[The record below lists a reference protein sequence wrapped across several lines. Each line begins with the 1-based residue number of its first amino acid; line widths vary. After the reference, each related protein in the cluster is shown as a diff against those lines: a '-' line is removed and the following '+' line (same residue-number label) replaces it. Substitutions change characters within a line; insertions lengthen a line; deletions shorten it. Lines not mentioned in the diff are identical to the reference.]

1 MTADVVRTALGSGLL
16 AGLVAIAVT
25 RAVERWG
32 GRVGGLLGTL
42 PTTIVAAAGGIWLGG
57 GGPDAMAAAMA
68 ATPAGMLVNAAF
80 LALWRVLPPRLPA
93 WDPRRRLLLMVT
105 VALACWAAGAA
116 AILLLLGHLLQGGWP
131 PRAIGLVGTVLVV
144 GVGLLGSWRAL
155 PSPAGRRPVMPLVLA
170 SRGVLAA
177 LAITTAVLLAATQG
191 GLVAGLA
198 SVFPAIFLTTMVALW
213 LAQGEAVQVGAV
225 GPMMLGSA
233 SVATYSQFAGWALPA
248 YGLLPGS
255 ALAWVLAVATTTL
268 PASFWLSGRARAAR
282 I

>member
-1 MTADVVRTALGSGLL
+1 MTAELLRAALGSGLL

-25 RAVERWG
+25 RGVERWG
-32 GRVGGLLGTL
+32 GRIGGLVGTL

-57 GGPDAMAAAMA
+57 GGAEAMAAAMA

-80 LALWRVLPPRLPA
+80 LLLWRLLPPHLPA
-93 WDPRRRLLLMVT
+93 WSPRRRLLLMT
-105 VALACWAAGAA
+105 AVALSFWGGAAA
-116 AILLLLGHLLQGGWP
+116 AILLLLGRLMRAGWP
-131 PRAIGLVGTVLVV
+131 PREVGLVGTVLVI

-177 LAITTAVLLAATQG
+177 LAIAAAVVLAASQG

-198 SVFPAIFLTTMVALW
+198 SVFPAIFLTTMVSLW

-233 SVATYSQFAGWALPA
+233 SVATYSQFAAWALPA
-248 YGLLPGS
+248 YGLIAGS
-255 ALAWVLAVATTTL
+255 LLAWGLAVATTTL
-268 PASFWLSGRARAAR
+268 PASFWLSGRARAAS